1 MNDTIFYFGCWSQSA
16 KGHYLFRAEE
26 RSPIS
31 YFKIDSLSIPDELKE
46 FLKKIDGYTPSSAQQ
61 SKGKLQQIAGWTI
74 LTLGDYS
81 ADTRPG
87 SSAAIIAYGNLSLIE
102 ILTLARKTF
111 PLQMARIEKAA
122 LISI

>member
-31 YFKIDSLSIPDELKE
+31 YFKID
-46 FLKKIDGYTPSSAQQ
+46 TPSSAQQ